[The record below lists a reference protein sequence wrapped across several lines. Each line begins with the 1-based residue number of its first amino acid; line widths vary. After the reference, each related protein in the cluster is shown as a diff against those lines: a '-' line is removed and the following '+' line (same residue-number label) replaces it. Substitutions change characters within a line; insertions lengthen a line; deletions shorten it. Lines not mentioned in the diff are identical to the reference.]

1 MRVVIGSDH
10 AGFALKA
17 PLVRALEGWGH
28 EVEDVGGFSPD
39 PVDFPDIAA
48 TLTEA
53 ITSGRAERGVMVC
66 GTGIGA
72 VMATNKVPGIRAA
85 LIHDMQCAHQCV
97 EHDHA
102 NVACMG
108 AGVVGEWLAVDLLRV
123 YMEATPSQEPHFLRR
138 LEKLAAME
146 RR

>member
-10 AGFALKA
+10 SGFALKA
-17 PLVRALEGWGH
+17 PLVRALEAWGH
-28 EVEDVGGFSPD
+28 EVEDIGGFSPD
-39 PVDFPDIAA
+39 PVDFPDIAGA
-48 TLTEA
+48 LTAA
-53 ITSGRAERGVMVC
+53 ILAGRAERGVMVC

-72 VMATNKVPGIRAA
+72 SMAANKVPGIRAA
-85 LIHDMQCAHQCV
+85 LIHDVHCAHQCV

-108 AGVVGEWLAVDLLRV
+108 AQIVGEWLAVDLLRA
-123 YMEATPSQEPHFLRR
+123 YMDAVPSKESHFLRR
-138 LEKLAAME
+138 IEKMAAME